1 METEKTQGTP
11 AATADQNLMTCAPAP
26 RSAAGET
33 IGRAKGEA
41 IGGAIGHAMGV
52 GVDVV
57 LGGVAGAIAA
67 GKNGAER
74 PVNESRDPA
83 AEHEFWRKEYW
94 NRPYFTHGT
103 SYAEYA
109 PAFQYGWE
117 SYSMHK
123 GETFND
129 IEPRLALAWENHRGS
144 SKLSWS
150 DAKVATHDAWAR
162 AAQAD
167 CPDAFD
173 CI

>member
-1 METEKTQGTP
+1 METETMQSTL
-11 AATADQNLMTCAPAP
+11 AVVANQDLITCAPAP
-26 RSAAGET
+26 ESVAVET

-41 IGGAIGHAMGV
+41 IGGAIGHAIGI

-57 LGGVAGAIAA
+57 LGGLAGAIAA
-67 GKNGAER
+67 GKNGTEKT
-74 PVNESRDPA
+74 VDESRAPA

-117 SYSMHK
+117 SYPMHK

-162 AAQAD
+162 AAKAD
-167 CPDAFD
+167 CPAVFD
-173 CI
+173 SI